1 MLAKLNLVDLSPTTQ
16 GRKIQ
21 EIIETTNQIA
31 KFQKRMEEQEKQIEE
46 LKKESQEQIEELK
59 KESQELKKESQEQA
73 KKMTILSFVSRYS
86 TRNEHVIGSLI
97 LKDTEEGTLKH
108 LEFSAHC
115 VLLNCHE
122 ILACFHGSHQK
133 HV

>member
-46 LKKESQEQIEELK
+46 LKKESQE
-59 KESQELKKESQEQA
+59 LKKESQEQA

-86 TRNEHVIGSLI
+86 TRNEHDIGSLI